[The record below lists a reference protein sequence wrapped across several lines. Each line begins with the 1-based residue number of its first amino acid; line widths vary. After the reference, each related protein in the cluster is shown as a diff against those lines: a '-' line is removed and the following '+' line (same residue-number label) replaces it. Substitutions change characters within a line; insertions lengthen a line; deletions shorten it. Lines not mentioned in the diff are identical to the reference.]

1 LLYKTWIRNSVGCC
15 KTILNG
21 ILFEKINKK
30 LIDNNLIKIILNM
43 DIILKKIYIIR
54 NFYIDIY
61 KNPDE
66 AFVIIKNEEYIIK
79 ILKKIK
85 LLMAQVED
93 ELKTGKFNRTEY
105 EKIFN
110 ILLILYKQN
119 YKLKLIHFFI
129 MF

>member
-1 LLYKTWIRNSVGCC
+1 
-15 KTILNG
+15 
-21 ILFEKINKK
+21 
-30 LIDNNLIKIILNM
+30 M